1 MKIKPYQVPIINNKK
16 DYLEFKEEI
25 ENHDSYLAVDDMD
38 MALELHLGK
47 AILEFFK
54 PKYQ

>member
-25 ENHDSYLAVDDMD
+25 ESHDSFLAIDDMD

-54 PKYQ
+54 LKYE